1 MTDTRGALGRADAIG
16 GLSAGIFLLV
26 LESDRLAALQYVE
39 MPSVIP
45 AITMLVPLVILGVL
59 TACLCV
65 RPARRPLPLPLLAA
79 VAAICSLSVALR
91 YLAPGATLPWAVQG
105 LARALFTISAAVLL
119 FGWLQRVVGFGR
131 TFVVHSFGMGAI
143 VVGCLGAFTIVLER
157 GAAVTLV
164 VALPLLGVL
173 ALRALGG
180 APTDVTSAGA
190 RSADRTDARWNALEA
205 IARGYR
211 RDSASGAGASTCAS
225 GAHDAAMRSPL
236 RPFIKLVPFLCYAVL
251 FGNIH
256 FSWVYLQ
263 SDGHFGVW
271 VQLGA
276 SVGAVIAGLVAMGLA
291 RLRWGRALD
300 SIMGLLLTVFAL
312 VALWLSTF
320 LTSGFVFAYLVVLN
334 VAQKL
339 TFLMMLLLGFA
350 FADDDAERVSLCS
363 LAYFSFFVGT
373 SVSFLM
379 GSLQA
384 TSALNVGAVV
394 ALAIVLVAD
403 TGDVVLLYGVGG
415 ANVVGRAGE
424 IVCDA
429 GTHDDGSL
437 RFTGARDAVRGAE
450 RDAEN
455 ASDRSDDGNGGRR
468 DGRPVD
474 KVCKAV
480 APAAMPAG
488 TSDPDRQQP
497 TRAASFS
504 VVNGTGGGEANGI
517 AGTSNGF
524 DGLSYTCHLVAER
537 HGLTRRE
544 EEILQLLVRGR
555 STARI
560 AETLCITPATTRTH
574 LRNIYAKLDVHSQQ
588 EVLDLY
594 ERERGS
600 LRG

>member
-1 MTDTRGALGRADAIG
+1 MTNTRGALGRADAIG
-16 GLSAGIFLLV
+16 GLSAGIFLFV
-26 LESDRLAALQYVE
+26 LESDRLAALQHVE
-39 MPSVIP
+39 TPSFIP
-45 AITMLVPLVILGVL
+45 AITMLVPLVILGAL
-59 TACLCV
+59 TARLCA

-119 FGWLQRVVGFGR
+119 FGWLQCVVGFGR
-131 TFVVHSFGMGAI
+131 AFVVRSFGMGAI

-180 APTDVTSAGA
+180 APTDVTSA
-190 RSADRTDARWNALEA
+190 DRTGARWNALEA

-211 RDSASGAGASTCAS
+211 RDSASGAGASTCAN

-429 GTHDDGSL
+429 GTHDD
-437 RFTGARDAVRGAE
+437 RPVRYADAG
-450 RDAEN
+450 
-455 ASDRSDDGNGGRR
+455 ASDDAQSARRDVEVTYDRRNDGRGGRL
-468 DGRPVD
+468 DDRPVD
-474 KVCKAV
+474 RAHKVVTPAV
-480 APAAMPAG
+480 TPVGA
-488 TSDPDRQQP
+488 SDLDRQQP
-497 TRAASFS
+497 TCVVPSFA
-504 VVNGTGGGEANGI
+504 VNGAGEGDVNGI
-517 AGTSNGF
+517 AGTSSGF
-524 DGLSYTCHLVAER
+524 DSLPYTCHLIAER

-544 EEILQLLVRGR
+544 EEILQLLARGR